1 MRHTSLQTRH
11 GHFQRTPQPPADST
25 PDKIVRFA
33 QRAQAVA
40 GAVQTIYAGARFAAP
55 YVAGAVAAF

>member
-1 MRHTSLQTRH
+1 MRHASHQARH

-40 GAVQTIYAGARFAAP
+40 GAVQTVYAGVRFAAP
-55 YVAGAVAAF
+55 YVAGAIAAL

>member
-1 MRHTSLQTRH
+1 MRHTSHQTRH

-25 PDKIVRFA
+25 TDKVVRFA

-40 GAVQTIYAGARFAAP
+40 GAVQKEILTRYLKQETP
-55 YVAGAVAAF
+55 LAVG

>member
-1 MRHTSLQTRH
+1 MRHASHQARH

-40 GAVQTIYAGARFAAP
+40 GAVQTVYAGVRFAAP
-55 YVAGAVAAF
+55 YVACAIAAL

>member
-1 MRHTSLQTRH
+1 MRHTSAQTRH

-25 PDKIVRFA
+25 TDKIVRFT

-40 GAVQTIYAGARFAAP
+40 GAAQTIYQGVKFVAP
-55 YVAGAVAAF
+55 YIVGAAAAL